1 MVTVRVPATTANI
14 GPGFDTFG
22 CAFELYNTFQIEE
35 RPSGLWFEGFADVFC
50 NEGNL
55 AVVGYRAV
63 MNALH
68 LPMPGL
74 YVAITQNDIPICRG
88 LGSSSSLIVAGA
100 AAANAIHGSPLSRL
114 DLLAICTE
122 LEGHP
127 DNLAPALLGG
137 LVASYVEN
145 RRPLAVRYYLH
156 ESLRFT
162 ALIPDFEL
170 STHMARSVL
179 PKAVPFADAVFNV
192 SRAAVLLKSL
202 EEGNRELIRTALVDR
217 LHQPYRAPLIP
228 GYEELRA
235 RALESGAL
243 AFCISGAGPTLLC
256 LSMDEGF
263 DEVMEPKLSALP
275 NNWQLIRLPIDH
287 EGVLVEESGIPS
299 GC

>member
-1 MVTVRVPATTANI
+1 
-14 GPGFDTFG
+14 
-22 CAFELYNTFQIEE
+22 
-35 RPSGLWFEGFADVFC
+35 
-50 NEGNL
+50 
-55 AVVGYRAV
+55 
-63 MNALH
+63 
-68 LPMPGL
+68 
-74 YVAITQNDIPICRG
+74 VAITENEIPICRG

-100 AAANAIHGSPLSRL
+100 VAANAIHGNPLSRL
-114 DLLAICTE
+114 DLLAVCVE

-137 LVASYVEN
+137 LVTSYVEAH
-145 RRPLAVRYYLH
+145 RPLAVRYNLH
-156 ESLRFT
+156 KSLRFT

-170 STHMARSVL
+170 STHLARSVL
-179 PKAVPFADAVFNV
+179 PKSVPFADAIFNI

-202 EEGNRELIRTALVDR
+202 EEGNEDLIRTALVDR

-263 DEVMEPKLSALP
+263 DAEMEPKLGALP
-275 NNWQLIRLPIDH
+275 NNWRLLSLPIDH
-287 EGVLVEESGIPS
+287 EGVQIWEE
-299 GC
+299 